1 MKNLDQEQVTESGY
15 MQNPEKE
22 KWAMK
27 KEEADVALE
36 QKKLVGFDICGNWVV
51 K

>member
-36 QKKLVGFDICGNWVV
+36 QKKLVGFDVCGNWVV